1 MQRFS
6 VKFDSQ
12 QAKQELVS
20 SITNIIQGLL
30 QELSNDL
37 GS

>member
-12 QAKQELVS
+12 QEKQELVS

>member
-30 QELSNDL
+30 HELSNDL

>member
-30 QELSNDL
+30 
-37 GS
+37 

>member
-20 SITNIIQGLL
+20 SVTNIIQGLL